1 MVEQR
6 KERVG
11 GSRFLYEP
19 FDANAARIDAH
30 ELVNNERWGALERR
44 LVRMEE
50 VLDRVE
56 RRMWLAV
63 TAMAGFLAADLAY
76 SFISSTNIQ

>member
-1 MVEQR
+1 MS
-6 KERVG
+6 ERVSRAS

-19 FDANAARIDAH
+19 FDANAARIEA
-30 ELVNNERWGALERR
+30 NERLIEERWVSLERR
-44 LVRMEE
+44 LIHIEN

-63 TAMAGFLAADLAY
+63 SGMAAFLTAQVAY
-76 SFISSTNIQ
+76 TLISTVQ

>member
-1 MVEQR
+1 MEPAR

-19 FDANAARIDAH
+19 FDANAARIDAQ
-30 ELVNNERWGALERR
+30 ELVNNERWQALERR
-44 LVRMEE
+44 LLRLEE

-63 TAMAGFLAADLAY
+63 TAMAGFLAADVAY
-76 SFISSTNIQ
+76 SVMSTTGLQ